1 MLEPYVLTIVTSSM
15 LAPYVL
21 NSQTSSFVQNSQ
33 TSSMTVLSSS
43 YSLTASYLNTPQFSS
58 VVELGGTLTIT
69 NANYNTYLG
78 KTIILTGSSAKNFTL
93 SYSPVSP
100 GLGDEFYVIQ
110 SGSGRVTASGSGVTL
125 LSSTG
130 SLPSTRTEYSSMA
143 IKHIGNN
150 RWVIVGDIT

>member
-1 MLEPYVLTIVTSSM
+1 
-15 LAPYVL
+15 
-21 NSQTSSFVQNSQ
+21 
-33 TSSMTVLSSS
+33 MTVLSSS
-43 YSLTASYLNTPQFSS
+43 FAITASYISTPQFSS

-93 SYSPVSP
+93 NYSPVSP

-150 RWVIVGDIT
+150 RWIIVGDIT